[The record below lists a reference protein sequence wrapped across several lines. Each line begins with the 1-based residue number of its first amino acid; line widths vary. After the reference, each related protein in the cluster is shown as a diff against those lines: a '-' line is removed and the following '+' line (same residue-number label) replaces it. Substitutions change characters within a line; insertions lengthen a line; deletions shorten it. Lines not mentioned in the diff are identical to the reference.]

1 MVCHHEEVPTEMPA
15 SVQAYSEYK
24 QTDLDVMK
32 MRFRARARLGAV
44 ILRERTAE
52 NATQDEVA
60 GRLGIVVNQVRRY
73 EASYRQWQKDYPDE
87 PVED

>member
-44 ILRERTAE
+44 ILRERTA
-52 NATQDEVA
+52 ASKTQDEVA
-60 GRLGIVVNQVRRY
+60 AQLGIVVNQVRRY
-73 EASYRQWQKDYPDE
+73 EASYRQWRKEFPGE
-87 PVED
+87 PVD

>member
-1 MVCHHEEVPTEMPA
+1 MVCHHEEVSTEMPA

-44 ILRERTAE
+44 ILRERTTAKT
-52 NATQDEVA
+52 TQDEVA
-60 GRLGIVVNQVRRY
+60 AQLGIVVNQVRRY
-73 EASYRQWQKDYPDE
+73 EASFRQWQKDHPDE
-87 PVED
+87 PLEG